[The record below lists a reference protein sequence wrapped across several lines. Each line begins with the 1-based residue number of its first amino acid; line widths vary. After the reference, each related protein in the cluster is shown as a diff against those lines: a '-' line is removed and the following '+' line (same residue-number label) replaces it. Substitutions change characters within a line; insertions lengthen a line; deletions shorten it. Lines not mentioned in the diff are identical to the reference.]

1 MTYPSLSC
9 WLTKNI
15 SNTTLPSNLFLLF
28 QFFINIDIGSD
39 FLLFGMIYFIEM
51 FLLER
56 AKELADIVG
65 ADALTLADLNNFHPE
80 DGMILANTTSI
91 GMQPKVDE
99 TPISKVCIL
108 LMFFF

>member
-1 MTYPSLSC
+1 
-9 WLTKNI
+9 
-15 SNTTLPSNLFLLF
+15 
-28 QFFINIDIGSD
+28 
-39 FLLFGMIYFIEM
+39 M

-65 ADALTLADLNNFHPE
+65 ADPLTLADLNNFHPE

-99 TPISKVCIL
+99 TPISKVCL
-108 LMFFF
+108 LSCFLTVLSSFLKEVLKLMLSFIHTINSP